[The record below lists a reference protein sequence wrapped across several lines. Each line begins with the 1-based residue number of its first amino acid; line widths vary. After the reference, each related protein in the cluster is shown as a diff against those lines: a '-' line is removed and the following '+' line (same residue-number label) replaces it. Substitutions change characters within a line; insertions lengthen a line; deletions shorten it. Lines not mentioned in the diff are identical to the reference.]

1 MFRAIITLSITAL
14 VATLAFAQN
23 GVRPPDTTPKESTT
37 KEDKKTIEVGEQA
50 PAFELVDQN
59 GKTHTLQEYE
69 GKIVVLE
76 WFNETCPYCKGTWG
90 SGLIPK
96 LLTDLQEHK
105 AEVVYLAVNS
115 SANRPED
122 KTVESGKEFLEE
134 LEIEIPILNDY
145 NGRVGRAYKA
155 RTTPHMFVI
164 DAEGILVYQGALSD
178 DSRSKEGSEADTHI
192 LRVVTQIDAGE
203 EVSPSYVQPWGC
215 SVKYARDGDRGRG
228 ARDGKSGRGGKG
240 GRGNGS
246 GRK

>member
-1 MFRAIITLSITAL
+1 MFKAIVTLSITAL
-14 VATLAFAQN
+14 VATPALAQI
-23 GVRPPDTTPKESTT
+23 GVRPLDTTPKE
-37 KEDKKTIEVGEQA
+37 DKKTVEVGEQA

-90 SGLIPK
+90 SGLVPK

-122 KTVESGKEFLEE
+122 KIVESGKEFLEE
-134 LEIEIPILNDY
+134 FEIEIPILNDY
-145 NGRVGRAYKA
+145 NGKVGRAYKA

-178 DSRSKEGSEADTHI
+178 DSRSKEGAEADTHI

-215 SVKYARDGDRGRG
+215 PVKYARDGDRGRG
-228 ARDGKSGRGGKG
+228 NRDGKSGRGGKG
-240 GRGNGS
+240 GRGSGS
-246 GRK
+246 GPK

>member
-1 MFRAIITLSITAL
+1 MFKAIVTLSITAL
-14 VATLAFAQN
+14 VATPALAQN
-23 GVRPPDTTPKESTT
+23 SVRPLDTTPKE
-37 KEDKKTIEVGEQA
+37 DKKTVEVGEQA

-122 KTVESGKEFLEE
+122 KIVESGKEFLEE
-134 LEIEIPILNDY
+134 FEIEIPILNDY
-145 NGRVGRAYKA
+145 NGKVGRAYKA

-178 DSRSKEGSEADTHI
+178 DSRSKEGAEADTHI

-215 SVKYARDGDRGRG
+215 PVKYARDGDRGRG
-228 ARDGKSGRGGKG
+228 NRDGKSGRGGKG
-240 GRGNGS
+240 GRGSGS
-246 GRK
+246 GPK